1 MQVIELVGFV
11 IAFAILMICAAYSF
25 GRAPSSGRARVTRP
39 DEKTVDGFGGT
50 RGYDYSYGGQDPYG
64 GSKPF
69 PAGLRSERDKTDT
82 HKAYKKDDEDR

>member
-11 IAFAILMICAAYSF
+11 IAFAVLMMCAAFSF
-25 GRAPSSGRARVTRP
+25 GRAPASGRVRVTRP
-39 DEKTVDGFGGT
+39 KDDSVDGFGGI
-50 RGYDYSYGGQDPYG
+50 RGYDYSYSGQSPQG

-82 HKAYKKDDEDR
+82 HKAYKNDDDL